1 MEKGKSQLTG
11 AYQTMVV
18 IWAALLMSQFMLIL
32 VVFLTKRELFTFN
45 FDAPAVNENMIVIAA
60 LGVVAVTSVGMSF
73 VFRKKFRDQAIAEQK
88 KELLQS
94 GLIVAMALCEASSLF
109 GLLLAFAFNYQYFF
123 LWFMLGIV
131 GMILHFP
138 KFGDILSATYK
149 HDSNNF

>member
-18 IWAALLMSQFMLIL
+18 IWAALLTSQFMLIL